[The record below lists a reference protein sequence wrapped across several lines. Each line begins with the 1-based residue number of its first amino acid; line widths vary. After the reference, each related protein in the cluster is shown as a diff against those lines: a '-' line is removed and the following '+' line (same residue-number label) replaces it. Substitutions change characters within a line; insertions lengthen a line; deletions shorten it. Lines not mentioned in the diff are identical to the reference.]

1 MALFDT
7 RIASR
12 SPVPTLGG
20 ILRSANRFRS
30 TQDGRRPLSVAGH
43 GLELCPGFH
52 PGPGDQ
58 YRLLVSVFS
67 KVQNVFVR
75 SIPFHPAAPIRSIY
89 GCVSRAPQ
97 SPLPL
102 HWHEVKTVKLMA
114 LYVADMSH
122 GGK

>member
-7 RIASR
+7 RIAS
-12 SPVPTLGG
+12 
-20 ILRSANRFRS
+20 RS

-67 KVQNVFVR
+67 KVQNVLDAESNYVIAVMLLISTNYKADCSR
-75 SIPFHPAAPIRSIY
+75 HAPATAQLGKGPGSAPSLR
-89 GCVSRAPQ
+89 
-97 SPLPL
+97 
-102 HWHEVKTVKLMA
+102 
-114 LYVADMSH
+114 VAKRHFSCRIS
-122 GGK
+122 